1 MNAGRVREEKERI
14 RRMIW
19 DRMVELRV
27 WLPPPPH
34 GRIPNFKGAVDAARR
49 LTSLPEW
56 RSAKIVKVNPDS
68 PQRWVRLAA
77 LKEGKTLLMPTPRL
91 RNGFLLLDPASIPS
105 GMYREASTIKGAFK
119 VGEPMPRARDLLE
132 RIDRIDFIVE
142 GSVAVNRWGER
153 LGKGEGYG
161 ELEYAILLELG
172 LIDPDIKIATSV
184 HDIQVLDQRLPQ
196 DPYDVPI
203 DIIATPNRLVVVKE
217 RPSRPPGILWNLLP
231 EEKIREIPLLKEL
244 KESRISRS

>member
-1 MNAGRVREEKERI
+1 MSAGSLREEKERI

-19 DRMVELRV
+19 DEMYRRGV

-34 GRIPNFKGAVDAARR
+34 GRIPNFKGADVAAKRI
-49 LTSLPEW
+49 TSLPEW
-56 RSAKIVKVNPDS
+56 RSARVVKVNPDS

-77 LKEGKTLLMPTPRL
+77 LREGKTLLMPTPRL

-105 GMYREASTIKGAFK
+105 GMYREASTIRGAFK
-119 VGEPMPRARDLLE
+119 VGEPLPRARDLAE
-132 RIDRIDFIVE
+132 RIERVDFIVE

-172 LIDPDIKIATSV
+172 LIEPDVKIATSV
-184 HDIQVLDQRLPQ
+184 HDIQVLERRLPQ

-203 DIIATPNRLVVVKE
+203 DLIATPTRLIVVEE
-217 RPSRPPGILWNLLP
+217 RPPRPPGILWDMLS
-231 EEKIREIPLLKEL
+231 EEKINEIPLLREL
-244 KESRISRS
+244 KRG